1 MRLAVIP
8 ARGGSKRI
16 KNKNI
21 IDFLGKPLI
30 FYALDAAKKSKLF
43 DEIHVSTDSNE
54 IKNVV
59 EQLGYKVNFLRSND
73 LADDFTGLFPVLKW
87 VHKEYEKRGQF
98 FEEIFCIMPCA
109 PLLTPTDLINAH
121 KIFIKFNSRNP
132 LLVASSFSVPIEWA
146 FYREEDSL
154 LVPKDKKSLLLRSQ
168 DIRPTFYESGPFNI
182 FSSNHLQDDNFFNN
196 NNYISYV
203 IEKSKAIDIDDKED
217 LEFAKILFL
226 GRKELQKSNYKS
238 KNK

>member
-1 MRLAVIP
+1 MSFWISKTKLKRMRLAVIP

-73 LADDFTGLFPVLKW
+73 V
-87 VHKEYEKRGQF
+87 
-98 FEEIFCIMPCA
+98 
-109 PLLTPTDLINAH
+109 DLI
-121 KIFIKFNSRNP
+121 
-132 LLVASSFSVPIEWA
+132 L
-146 FYREEDSL
+146 
-154 LVPKDKKSLLLRSQ
+154 
-168 DIRPTFYESGPFNI
+168 
-182 FSSNHLQDDNFFNN
+182 NFL
-196 NNYISYV
+196 
-203 IEKSKAIDIDDKED
+203 A
-217 LEFAKILFL
+217 LAP
-226 GRKELQKSNYKS
+226 
-238 KNK
+238 